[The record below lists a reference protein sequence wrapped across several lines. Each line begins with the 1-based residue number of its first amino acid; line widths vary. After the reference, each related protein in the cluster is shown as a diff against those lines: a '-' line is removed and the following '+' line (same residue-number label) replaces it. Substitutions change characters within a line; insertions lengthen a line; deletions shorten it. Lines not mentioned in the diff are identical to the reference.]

1 MVKDCIFKEHHH
13 KPIMNASRTRISLKL
28 PNQTR
33 SAMTEAKNKRNRSWS
48 RTWDEKVLQP
58 LEWIFW
64 RPSWKKNSNQKIQ
77 TNQIIK
83 HKLINLFIQKN
94 FTSTLD
100 QYRKNSSKFIFLQI
114 STIQSTR
121 NDDITCF
128 AKYLKIHK
136 KGFSKILTTLGSWK
150 RCTTIWIYKRPSTS
164 RKKLEKTLQ
173 ETNYFLPCSR
183 KKLKIHFSKLWS
195 IAKDS

>member
-28 PNQTR
+28 QNQTR
-33 SAMTEAKNKRNRSWS
+33 SAMTEAKNKRNRSWN

-83 HKLINLFIQKN
+83 HKLINLFIQKH

-121 NDDITCF
+121 IDDITCF

-136 KGFSKILTTLGSWK
+136 KGSAKSWPHWAAGNVARQSEYQKGHQQVARNWRRLYRKQIIFSLVQG
-150 RCTTIWIYKRPSTS
+150 R
-164 RKKLEKTLQ
+164 
-173 ETNYFLPCSR
+173 N
-183 KKLKIHFSKLWS
+183 LKFTFRNSE
-195 IAKDS
+195 A